1 MPWGLLLLF
10 ALAAII
16 FFGLAERVLDR
27 MRLTDIQALVFIGLM
42 IAGSYI
48 EIPFFRG
55 SSLNVGGALVP
66 LGLVIYLLSRAGT
79 PRERWRA
86 VIAAVITGIAVLAVG
101 MLMPNAPH
109 TGSMMLIDPV
119 WLFGI
124 TAGIVGYLSGRSRRS
139 AFIAGVGGI
148 LLADLFDVLVRGAA
162 TEIGGAGMFDQI
174 VLAGIIA
181 VGLAELIGESRERLQ
196 GGPEQE
202 TERPLALRQ
211 EDKVEANVVT
221 DGHVGESGADDDD
234 KPN

>member
-1 MPWGLLLLF
+1 MPLGLLLLF

-27 MRLTDIQALVFIGLM
+27 MRLTDVQALVVIGLM
-42 IAGSYI
+42 IVGSYI

-55 SSLNVGGALVP
+55 ASLNVGGALVP

-86 VIAAVITGIAVLAVG
+86 IIAAAVTGVVVVAVG
-101 MLMPNAPH
+101 MLMPGAPH
-109 TGSMMLIDPV
+109 SGSITFIDPI
-119 WLFGI
+119 WLFAI
-124 TAGIVGYLSGRSRRS
+124 TAGVVGYLSGRSRRS
-139 AFIAGVGGI
+139 AFIAGVGGL
-148 LLADLFDVLVRGAA
+148 LLADIFDVLGRGST
-162 TEIGGAGMFDQI
+162 TEIGGAGIFDQI

-202 TERPLALRQ
+202 GERPLALRQ
-211 EDKVEANVVT
+211 EDEIGTNVLT
-221 DGHVGESGADDDD
+221 DGQTGEGGTDDEKTDH
-234 KPN
+234 